1 MYGYLTRRR
10 PSSTHSLRERGR
22 LSGPTDD
29 FVPLTGPALQQY
41 AATHTAK
48 EVHDYV
54 LSETGIDT
62 NAYVKNGTVDWN
74 AVASATSTY
83 YLGIDAGGFINSDGS
98 INWRSAASDAG
109 GAAAAAFCTAYGLGA
124 VASVCSSFGGKIA
137 GALYDVG
144 ADFIK
149 FFTGSATPPPPAG
162 AAEMQLAVLSWVRSP
177 EGSAQR
183 SRLARLLALRAMA
196 ITSYQALVRLQAAWN
211 KGTGQK
217 ASLQDIQTKLATHG
231 WLWSPAFNHVGG
243 KSIYSTSANWTVFQL
258 ANTVF
263 GVQGS
268 GSLTDFDR
276 NLGVF
281 TTDRWD
287 VYPVESV
294 LRRGGGSPIVEVI
307 PGSPAFGLTSS
318 TAAVAYSAGQANNTF
333 GTFDGSVYVLHDAAL
348 VQWLDSMDKL
358 LIFDAYRQAWAD
370 SLEKATRAVIRDIAV
385 AKKQPGIV
393 KAQFGTTQ
401 IAQFSNTVAV
411 AIIQRLLNTATWVAG
426 PVTLSGQTDPHGPF
440 STFTLTY
447 RGASYTTLP
456 FQPQPGFFVV
466 ADRKLQ
472 NLSGAAPDPWSG
484 DVQVIVTD
492 DPVKIASLCGSSGGY
507 ANLFPPLPEVSG
519 PKGKGGGGSDSGTII
534 LVGLGIAAAIA
545 LALSKKN

>member
-1 MYGYLTRRR
+1 MYAYLTRNRL
-10 PSSTHSLRERGR
+10 SSTRSLRDRSR
-22 LSGPTDD
+22 LSGPADD

-41 AATHTAK
+41 AAAHTAK

-74 AVASATSTY
+74 AVASATSAY
-83 YLGIDAGGFINSDGS
+83 YLGIDVGGFINSDGS
-98 INWRSAASDAG
+98 INWRSAAADAG

-124 VASVCSSFGGKIA
+124 VASMCSSFGGSIA

-149 FFTGSATPPPPAG
+149 FFTGSATPPSPAN
-162 AAEMQLAVLSWVRSP
+162 AAEMQLAVLSWLRSP
-177 EGSAQR
+177 AGSAQR
-183 SRLARLLALRAMA
+183 NRLARLLALRAMA
-196 ITSYQALVRLQAAWN
+196 ITSYQVLVRLQAAWN
-211 KGTGQK
+211 KGTGQR

-276 NLGVF
+276 NLGIF

-318 TAAVAYSAGQANNTF
+318 TAAVAYSAGQASNTF

-370 SLEKATRAVIRDIAV
+370 SLEKATRAVIRDIAAV
-385 AKKQPGIV
+385 KKQPGIV
-393 KAQFGTTQ
+393 KAQFGPTQ

-411 AIIQRLLNTATWVAG
+411 AIIQRLLNMATWVAG

-456 FQPQPGFFVV
+456 FQPQPGFFVL

-492 DPVKIASLCGSSGGY
+492 DPAKVVALSSGSY